1 MSTPEP
7 SHAVPAER
15 DIEVVENH
23 VSPIARLGQLM
34 VAGAGVVFAI
44 YGIIVL
50 IDAGIDANL
59 TEPVVTV
66 WGHTH
71 TAWLGIIEL
80 AVGIVLIGL
89 GTSLVSRRSAVVL
102 GVLLIAAGIIALAI
116 PEDLPDELAIDA
128 GYGWW
133 PLALGVVATV
143 GALLPD
149 GVTRVRTR
157 RVERVGEPAGYR
169 R

>member
-1 MSTPEP
+1 M
-7 SHAVPAER
+7 PAER
-15 DIEVVENH
+15 DVEVVENR
-23 VSPIARLGQLM
+23 VSPIARLGQFM
-34 VAGAGVVFAI
+34 VVGSGVVFAI
-44 YGIIVL
+44 YGIIAL
-50 IDAGIDANL
+50 IDAGIDSNL
-59 TEPVVTV
+59 AEPVVTV

-80 AVGIVLIGL
+80 AVGVVLIGL
-89 GTSLVSRRSAVVL
+89 GTSIISRRSAVVL
-102 GVLLIAAGIIALAI
+102 GVLLIAAGIICLAI
-116 PEDLPDELAIDA
+116 PEDLPEELAIDA

-157 RVERVGEPAGYR
+157 RVERVGEPIEYR
-169 R
+169 H